1 MNKVLFILLLPIL
14 LASCSSPEKRAQKLI
29 QKHLKETLHNW
40 NSYESVKFST
50 LDSLFTIPSDDIK
63 FIEMSALSKTYFD
76 KINIYLEWDLNKQV
90 EYLNKQKIYL
100 DSAEYYQSLCD
111 SIAANFTPEFKG
123 WTMDHSFRANNA
135 TGNKVIGHL
144 RYSFDKSI
152 TKILES
158 KDARDNKEG
167 GFFFPF
173 LKPTL

>member
-1 MNKVLFILLLPIL
+1 M
-14 LASCSSPEKRAQKLI
+14 
-29 QKHLKETLHNW
+29 
-40 NSYESVKFST
+40 
-50 LDSLFTIPSDDIK
+50 LDSLFTAPSDDIK
-63 FIEMSALSKTYFD
+63 YVEMSALSKAYLD
-76 KINIYLEWDLNKQV
+76 KIDLYLVWDLKEQV
-90 EYLNKQKIYL
+90 ERANKQKLYL

-144 RYSFDKSI
+144 RYSFDKGI

-158 KDARDNKEG
+158 KDTRDNKEG

-173 LKPTL
+173 LKSTQ